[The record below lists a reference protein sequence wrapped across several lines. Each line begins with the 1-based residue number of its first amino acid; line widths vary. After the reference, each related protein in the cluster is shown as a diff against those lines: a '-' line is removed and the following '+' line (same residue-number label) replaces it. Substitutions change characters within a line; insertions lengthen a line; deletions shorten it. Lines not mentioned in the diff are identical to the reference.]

1 MKMVVRYFKQH
12 SRSTLIRFAIITFIC
27 LVAVTLLTQGI
38 LQDYN
43 RNKEYYETYYSSPYI
58 NGSIWYVSPILPF
71 HVFIIVILCTGL
83 PMVEISAFNS
93 RKYLDSAFS
102 FPISR
107 VSMLSVNLINGYLQF
122 MLAYTIS
129 FIWYAIRLA
138 PCADKLYFGPIW
150 AFFFISLLYSLFLYC
165 FNAFFFSLCNSTIDG
180 AITAIAWQHI
190 LCPLTFTLVDMFNL
204 GTKNFDLDY
213 LFYGIVWYPLGT
225 ISEIYDSAASGSR
238 YYYNHFEKDI
248 KSIPIIMIVVT
259 VLAILFAAGTLF
271 FFNRK
276 RTESAGEISDT
287 PVSYK
292 VLIPICAAML
302 LYWSL
307 EGGGGIVSLF
317 ALIFTTVGYIIYRRG
332 VKLKFSDLV
341 VIGICFACFVMGI
354 MA

>member
-12 SRSTLIRFAIITFIC
+12 SRSTMIRFAIITFIC

-38 LQDYN
+38 VQDYN
-43 RNKEYYETYYSSPYI
+43 RNKEFYETYHPYSYG
-58 NGSIWYVSPILPF
+58 NDNDWYVSPVLPF
-71 HVFIIVILCTGL
+71 HVIIIVILCTGL
-83 PMVEISAFNS
+83 PMIEMSSFNS

-107 VSMLSVNLINGYLQF
+107 ISMLSVNLINGFLQF
-122 MLAYTIS
+122 LLAYTIS
-129 FIWYAIRLA
+129 FVWYAIRLA
-138 PCADKLYFGPIW
+138 PCADKLNFGMIW

-165 FNAFFFSLCNSTIDG
+165 FNAFFFSLCNSTVDG

-190 LCPLTFTLVDMFNL
+190 LCPLMLTLVDMFNFD
-204 GTKNFDLDY
+204 TKDFDLDY
-213 LFYGIVWYPLGT
+213 MFYGIVWYPLGT
-225 ISEIYDSAASGSR
+225 ISEIYDSAAAGSR

-332 VKLKFSDLV
+332 VRLKVSDLV
-341 VIGICFACFVMGI
+341 VIGVCFACFVMGI

>member
-1 MKMVVRYFKQH
+1 M
-12 SRSTLIRFAIITFIC
+12 IRFAIITFIC
-27 LVAVTLLTQGI
+27 LVAVTLITQGI
-38 LQDYN
+38 VQDYN
-43 RNKEYYETYYSSPYI
+43 RNKEFYETYHPYYYG
-58 NGSIWYVSPILPF
+58 NDNDWYVSPILPF

-83 PMVEISAFNS
+83 PMIEMSSFNS

-107 VSMLSVNLINGYLQF
+107 ISMLSVNLINGYLQF
-122 MLAYTIS
+122 LLAYTIS
-129 FIWYAIRLA
+129 FVWYAIRLA
-138 PCADKLYFGPIW
+138 PCADKLNFAPIW
-150 AFFFISLLYSLFLYC
+150 GFFFLSLLYSLFIYSL
-165 FNAFFFSLCNSTIDG
+165 NAFFFSLCNSTVDG
-180 AITAIAWQHI
+180 AITAISWQHI
-190 LCPLTFTLVDMFNL
+190 LCPLMFTLVDMFNL
-204 GTKNFDLDY
+204 GNKDFDLDY

-238 YYYNHFEKDI
+238 YYYNHFEKDV

-259 VLAILFAAGTLF
+259 VLAILFCAGTLF
-271 FFNRK
+271 FFSRK
-276 RTESAGEISDT
+276 RAESAGEISDT

-317 ALIFTTVGYIIYRRG
+317 ALIFSTVGYIIYRRG
-332 VKLKFSDLV
+332 VRLKVSDLV
-341 VIGICFACFVMGI
+341 VIGVCFACFVMGI

>member
-1 MKMVVRYFKQH
+1 M
-12 SRSTLIRFAIITFIC
+12 IRFAIITFIC

-38 LQDYN
+38 VQDYN
-43 RNKEYYETYYSSPYI
+43 RNKEYYETYGRPYTYYYGYD
-58 NGSIWYVSPILPF
+58 NDWYVSPVLPF
-71 HVFIIVILCTGL
+71 HVIIIVILCTGL
-83 PMVEISAFNS
+83 PMIEMSSFNS

-107 VSMLSVNLINGYLQF
+107 ISMLSVNLINGFLQF
-122 MLAYTIS
+122 LLAYTIS
-129 FIWYAIRLA
+129 FVWYAIRLA
-138 PCADKLYFGPIW
+138 PCADKLNFGMIW

-165 FNAFFFSLCNSTIDG
+165 FNAFFFSLCNSTVDG

-190 LCPLTFTLVDMFNL
+190 LCPLMLTLVDMFNFD
-204 GTKNFDLDY
+204 TKDFDLDY

-225 ISEIYDSAASGSR
+225 ISEIYDSAAAGSR

-341 VIGICFACFVMGI
+341 VIGICFAVFMLGVMSS
-354 MA
+354 

>member
-12 SRSTLIRFAIITFIC
+12 SRSTMIRFAIITFIC

-38 LQDYN
+38 VQDYN
-43 RNKEYYETYYSSPYI
+43 RNKEFYETYGNSYYGYDHDWRVYPA
-58 NGSIWYVSPILPF
+58 LPF

-83 PMVEISAFNS
+83 PMVEMSAFNS

-122 MLAYTIS
+122 ILAYSIS
-129 FIWYAIRLA
+129 FAWYAMRLA
-138 PCADKLYFGPIW
+138 PCADKLYFAPIW

-165 FNAFFFSLCNSTIDG
+165 FNAFFFSLCNATVDG

-190 LCPLTFTLVDMFNL
+190 IAVVLATLSDMFNFNMDEDHIL
-204 GTKNFDLDY
+204 MS
-213 LFYGIVWYPLGT
+213 IVWYPLGT
-225 ISEIYDSAASGSR
+225 ISELYSDSASR
-238 YYYNHFEKDI
+238 NPYLSENDFKV
-248 KSIPIIMIVVT
+248 IPIIMIVVT
-259 VLAILFAAGTLF
+259 ILAILFCAGTLF

-276 RTESAGEISDT
+276 RTESAGEISNT

-292 VLIPICAAML
+292 VLIPVCAGML

-307 EGGGGIVSLF
+307 EGGGGIISLF
-317 ALIFTTVGYIIYRRG
+317 ALIFSTVGYIIYRRG
-332 VKLKFSDLV
+332 VRLKVSDLV
-341 VIGICFACFVMGI
+341 VIGVCFAAFIMGM
-354 MA
+354 MAS